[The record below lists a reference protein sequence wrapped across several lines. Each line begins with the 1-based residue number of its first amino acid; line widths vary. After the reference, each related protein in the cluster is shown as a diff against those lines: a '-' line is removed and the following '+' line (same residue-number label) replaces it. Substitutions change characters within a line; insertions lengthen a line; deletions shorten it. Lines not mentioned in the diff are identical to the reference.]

1 MSTTPP
7 ARPSLTPPTPDDPK
21 RISLLDTIR
30 DSLTR
35 QNKTTLLYR
44 IVVCGSIP
52 PQTDRSEIIAN
63 YQKLFKTHQTDTDL
77 ITGLLVLYPE
87 TYIHIL
93 ESSTKTTYAFMNS
106 LQSHPLLGK
115 SKVLVVLD
123 DVYHRFFPF
132 WAGRVLEG
140 GGGVL
145 GGRAG
150 VGGEDVVE
158 VDEEVVAGVCVGLCK
173 VGVGLGAM
181 GKNDLKVAL
190 DELTTQ
196 FRDSLPRSSLL
207 SAIIQS
213 KTVMSIQEWTEIY
226 AKSFTLVLESERV
239 WPAQRPLVF

>member
-1 MSTTPP
+1 MSTPP
-7 ARPSLTPPTPDDPK
+7 LTPPTPDDPK

-30 DSLTR
+30 DSLAR

-44 IVVCGSIP
+44 IIVCGSIP

-93 ESSTKTTYAFMNS
+93 ESSTKTTYAFMTS

-115 SKVLVVLD
+115 SKVLAVLD

-140 GGGVL
+140 
-145 GGRAG
+145 RAG

-158 VDEEVVAGVCVGLCK
+158 VDEDVVAGVCVELCK
-173 VGVGLGAM
+173 VGVGLGTM

-196 FRDSLPRSSLL
+196 FRDSIPRSSLL

-213 KTVMSIQEWTEIY
+213 KTVMSIEEWIDIY